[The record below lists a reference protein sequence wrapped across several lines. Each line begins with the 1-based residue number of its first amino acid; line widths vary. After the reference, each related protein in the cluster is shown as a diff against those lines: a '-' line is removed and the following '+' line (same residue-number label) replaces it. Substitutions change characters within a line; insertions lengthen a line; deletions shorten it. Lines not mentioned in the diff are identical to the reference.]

1 MSVQRV
7 LFQEF
12 ENAYKEDV
20 VERQLHTELCEKIT
34 NVNVNGGVNPA
45 LKHSIAVLCSL
56 MIPLTNDEYISN

>member
-20 VERQLHTELCEKIT
+20 VEKTITELCEKIT

-45 LKHSIAVLCSL
+45 FKHSIAVLCSL
-56 MIPLTNDEYISN
+56 MMIPLTNDEYISN